1 MLMALGF
8 LIVGPYSLITTVV
21 SADLG
26 THQSL
31 AGNAKALS
39 TVVAIIDGTGSIG
52 NELLFLNKVLCI
64 LIEVGMNIIK

>member
-1 MLMALGF
+1 MLMILGF
-8 LIVGPYSLITTVV
+8 LIVGPYSLITTVI

-26 THQSL
+26 THHSL

-52 NELLFLNKVLCI
+52 I
-64 LIEVGMNIIK
+64 